1 MAFLST
7 HTTSAFLEGQVRE
20 IGIGIVIG
28 VVLIFTELMVL
39 GTGDVDHVKA
49 RHLGVPHQLEE
60 GLVALPVV
68 HPREGLPGVLAGSL
82 VVLSQLLLFRRVE
95 DEVEA
100 VRVVLDLKKT
110 QDLCQLCGHIR
121 AAKLF

>member
-49 RHLGVPHQLEE
+49 RHFKSFTASK
-60 GLVALPVV
+60 GLAF
-68 HPREGLPGVLAGSL
+68 
-82 VVLSQLLLFRRVE
+82 LLF
-95 DEVEA
+95 
-100 VRVVLDLKKT
+100 
-110 QDLCQLCGHIR
+110 QFSSSFS
-121 AAKLF
+121 LF